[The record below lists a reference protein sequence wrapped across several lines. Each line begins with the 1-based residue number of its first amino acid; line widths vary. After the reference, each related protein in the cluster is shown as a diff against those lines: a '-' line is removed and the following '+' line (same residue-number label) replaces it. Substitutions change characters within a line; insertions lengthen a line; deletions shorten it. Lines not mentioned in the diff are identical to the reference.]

1 MEKTIFVFH
10 HVLIFC
16 ICSSGTSRN
25 WKNTDYSRTPQC
37 HFACSSIKGENQVI
51 YAFLTITNHDIAIIS
66 YSFIY
71 VLFIFGYVF
80 TVYTSLHN
88 NLMHV
93 GKESL
98 ACHEGQNCQLRRSEF
113 FVVIFYNVF
122 VVQISSISNK
132 FICTSD
138 GIATL
143 VNFCFSFFLSYIILR

>member
-1 MEKTIFVFH
+1 MLSIYHKYWYWQIA
-10 HVLIFC
+10 
-16 ICSSGTSRN
+16 
-25 WKNTDYSRTPQC
+25 DY
-37 HFACSSIKGENQVI
+37 GENHICFPSCFDILYLFFRDLQELEKHRLFSDSSVP
-51 YAFLTITNHDIAIIS
+51 FCMQFHQGWKPSNLCFFNTITNHDIAIIS

-80 TVYTSLHN
+80 IVYTSLHN

-122 VVQISSISNK
+122 VV
-132 FICTSD
+132 
-138 GIATL
+138 
-143 VNFCFSFFLSYIILR
+143 